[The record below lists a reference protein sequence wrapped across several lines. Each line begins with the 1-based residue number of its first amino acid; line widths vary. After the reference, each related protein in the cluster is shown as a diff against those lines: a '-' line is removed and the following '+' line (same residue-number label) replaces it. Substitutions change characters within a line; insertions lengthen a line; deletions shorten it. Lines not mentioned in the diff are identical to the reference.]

1 MHVHR
6 MLNVGIKFV
15 ISSFAFFISS
25 HRFIKDIWKFE
36 IGLGIVF
43 LQDLGVISDVK
54 NEYFK

>member
-1 MHVHR
+1 

-15 ISSFAFFISS
+15 ISSFAFFISFS